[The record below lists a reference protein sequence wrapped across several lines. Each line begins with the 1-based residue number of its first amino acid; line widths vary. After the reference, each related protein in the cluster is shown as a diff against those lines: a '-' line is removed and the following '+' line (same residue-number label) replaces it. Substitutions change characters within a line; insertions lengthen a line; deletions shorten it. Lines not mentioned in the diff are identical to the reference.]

1 MGGYNNTIDLIELLA
16 TIDCSVGNVNDN
28 KKVKN
33 QNEKLVRK
41 VDDKTNKPTSKI
53 GQTSKTHTACFGD
66 IQKHTL
72 APIHYCVSQI
82 ANTIPRYLRRIFRCC
97 TTKLL
102 LVGGEGRMSIDYI
115 VIFIIPRNAST
126 PLQ

>member
-1 MGGYNNTIDLIELLA
+1 MGGNNNTIDLIELLA
-16 TIDCSVGNVNDN
+16 TIDCSVGIVNDN

-66 IQKHTL
+66 KHKHTHWL
-72 APIHYCVSQI
+72 QFTI
-82 ANTIPRYLRRIFRCC
+82 ASVRLRIPFLVTFAEYLDVAQPSCC
-97 TTKLL
+97 
-102 LVGGEGRMSIDYI
+102 
-115 VIFIIPRNAST
+115 
-126 PLQ
+126 